1 MKCRYFLVTLLVL
14 FNLNS
19 FNDASETDGNDSGQ
33 QCIAPQPKFPFGDY
47 RNCFFNGNLSP
58 RLETLPGLG
67 WDNLRNRVSGMVAF
81 FNYSQCRTTEDGRYL
96 IPDDVFV
103 TPIKESKAAL
113 FSELIDHWTN
123 YSSTTSKS
131 VNVEAHESFFGSI
144 SGSYSS
150 EYSEVKTHQV
160 SLEDR
165 CGFVFQRTGRRK
177 LTSI

>member
-1 MKCRYFLVTLLVL
+1 ML

-33 QCIAPQPKFPFGDY
+33 QCIAPQPKFSFGDY